1 MVEDVKNVQGDVLPR
16 SSSELLDDDGRP
28 KRTGTVWTT
37 SAHIIT
43 AVIGSGVLSLA
54 WAIAQ
59 LGWVAGPVAML
70 LFSFVSYYTS
80 TLLASCYRS
89 GDPVTGK
96 RNYTYMDAIH
106 SNLGGIKVKL
116 CGIVQYVNLFGT
128 AIGYTIA
135 SAISL
140 IAIQRTTCHHN
151 NRGKAPCP
159 VNGNAYIIGFGVL
172 QILLSQI
179 PDFDQLWWLS
189 LVAAVMSFGY
199 STIGLGL
206 GISKLVEN
214 KEIKGTLTGVTIGT
228 VTPTGK
234 MWRTFQALG
243 NIAFAYAYS
252 MIFVEIQ
259 DTLKSPPS
267 EEITMKKAALVSVAV
282 TTFFYTLCG
291 CVGYAAFGE
300 SAPGN
305 LLAAGGFTNPYW
317 LLNIANLAILI
328 HLVGAYQVY
337 AQPIFAFVE
346 KKASKMYPESTFVTK
361 EIEIPLFSGSKPFC
375 LNFFRLVW
383 RTVFVITITLI
394 SMLMPF
400 FNDVVGLLGAIGF
413 WPLTVYFPVEMY
425 IAQKNVPSWS
435 TRWLC
440 LQVLSLVCLIVS
452 LAAAAGSVVGI
463 VSKIKTYKP
472 FQSDF

>member
-43 AVIGSGVLSLA
+43 AVIG
-54 WAIAQ
+54 
-59 LGWVAGPVAML
+59 
-70 LFSFVSYYTS
+70 YYTS

-140 IAIQRTTCHHN
+140 IGQLATITIGGKHHVLSMAMLTLLGSVYYKSYY
-151 NRGKAPCP
+151 RRFLILISYGGCP
-159 VNGNAYIIGFGVL
+159 RCCSHV
-172 QILLSQI
+172 
-179 PDFDQLWWLS
+179 
-189 LVAAVMSFGY
+189 FGY

>member
-1 MVEDVKNVQGDVLPR
+1 
-16 SSSELLDDDGRP
+16 
-28 KRTGTVWTT
+28 
-37 SAHIIT
+37 
-43 AVIGSGVLSLA
+43 
-54 WAIAQ
+54 
-59 LGWVAGPVAML
+59 
-70 LFSFVSYYTS
+70 
-80 TLLASCYRS
+80 
-89 GDPVTGK
+89 
-96 RNYTYMDAIH
+96 
-106 SNLGGIKVKL
+106 
-116 CGIVQYVNLFGT
+116 
-128 AIGYTIA
+128 
-135 SAISL
+135 
-140 IAIQRTTCHHN
+140 
-151 NRGKAPCP
+151 
-159 VNGNAYIIGFGVL
+159 
-172 QILLSQI
+172 
-179 PDFDQLWWLS
+179 
-189 LVAAVMSFGY
+189 
-199 STIGLGL
+199 
-206 GISKLVEN
+206 
-214 KEIKGTLTGVTIGT
+214 
-228 VTPTGK
+228 
-234 MWRTFQALG
+234 
-243 NIAFAYAYS
+243 
-252 MIFVEIQ
+252 
-259 DTLKSPPS
+259 
-267 EEITMKKAALVSVAV
+267 MKKAALVSVAV

-346 KKASKMYPESTFVTK
+346 KKASKMYPESKFVTK

-425 IAQKNVPSWS
+425 IAQKNLPSWS
-435 TRWLC
+435 RRWLC